1 MEDTSKYIPGTSYL
15 VDYAI
20 DHFGAVVT
28 SVENLPKTRPP
39 FPCLTGVYNTSSSYE
54 IDKNRYHGIVAAG
67 VDTLELNFGIA
78 EYQNPEMFRQLNDIK
93 AEAVSARYKGSQGME
108 VDWFGQIF
116 MLQARGSRGG
126 YEYLLK
132 NGDIELQIMPD
143 ARGGKPSPEL
153 RVIFRSPYIW
163 RIGDIEAYN
172 EVIEYLNKW
181 AFIEYCKVSRAD
193 LCVDKVM
200 TLPELNRMKEVVTL
214 AKGKD
219 MYYGGDYQRGQ
230 HKTGYQF
237 GRGGMSAR
245 FYDKSYEISVKG
257 HGHILSLWEVNGWDR
272 ESPVSRLEFQLRR
285 NGLRHFDANMD
296 FATFHNSKADI
307 WSYGTDRYLRIV
319 NSATATRK
327 ERAHPTEYW
336 KDYQDCSSLF
346 GDRQGVLP
354 NKQLNPD
361 WRNLIKQANG
371 CEASAWAILAADVGE
386 AHATHMLERECE
398 HNIPPHII
406 EAGLARKARFA
417 HMS

>member
-1 MEDTSKYIPGTSYL
+1 MEDTNKYISGSSHL

-20 DHFGAVVT
+20 EHYRAEVI
-28 SVENLPKTRPP
+28 SVENNPNYRPP

-54 IDKNRYHGIVAAG
+54 IDKNMYHSIVAAG

-78 EYQNPEMFRQLNDIK
+78 KYKNPEMFRQLNDIK
-93 AEAVSARYKGSQGME
+93 AEAVSAGYKGSQGME

-116 MLQARGSRGG
+116 MIQARGSRRG

-153 RVIFRSPYIW
+153 RVVFRSPYLW

-181 AFIEYCKVSRAD
+181 VFIEYCEVSRAD

-200 TLPELNRMKEVVTL
+200 PLPELNRMKEVVTL

-219 MYYGGDYQRGQ
+219 MYYGGDFQRGQ
-230 HKTGYQF
+230 RKTGYQF
-237 GRGGMSAR
+237 GRGDIAVR
-245 FYDKSYEISVKG
+245 FYDKAYEISVKG
-257 HGHILSLWEVNGWDR
+257 HGHILPVWTTNRWDG
-272 ESPVSRLEFQLRR
+272 ESPVSRLEIQLRR
-285 NGLRHFDANMD
+285 EGLRRFDNNMD
-296 FATFHNSKADI
+296 FVTFQDSKADI
-307 WSYGTDRYLRIV
+307 WAYGTNRYIRIV
-319 NSATATRK
+319 NPDSATRK
-327 ERAHPTEYW
+327 ERAQITDYW
-336 KDYQDCSSLF
+336 IDYQGCSGLF
-346 GDRQGVLP
+346 GERRGVLP

-361 WRNLIKQANG
+361 WRNLIKQSNG
-371 CEASAWAILAADVGE
+371 CEASAWAMLAADVGE
-386 AHATHMLERECE
+386 ANATLMLERECE

-406 EAGLARKARFA
+406 EVGLLRKARFM
-417 HMS
+417 HLS